1 MFPRMSVNPTRYKIN
16 NQNKCIQTI
25 EPDVVLYEYV
35 ETTVYKSAT
44 IPLNVIEI
52 MEQTVDMRIQ

>member
-1 MFPRMSVNPTRYKIN
+1 MSVNPTRYKIN
-16 NQNKCIQTI
+16 SQNKCIQTI
-25 EPDVVLYEYV
+25 EPDVVLYEDV

-52 MEQTVDMRIQ
+52 IEETVDMRIR